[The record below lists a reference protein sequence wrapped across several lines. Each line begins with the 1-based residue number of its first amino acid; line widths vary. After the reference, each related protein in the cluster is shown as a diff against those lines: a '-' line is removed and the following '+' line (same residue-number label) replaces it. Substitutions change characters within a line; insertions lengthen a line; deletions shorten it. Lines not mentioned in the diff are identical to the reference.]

1 MCTLGRPGAR
11 RGAGTAFAKAAAW
24 VTVVC
29 RMRRD
34 RWEGPQNGGVGGTCH
49 EHRAV
54 EADFILQGMASGLLP
69 DGLPAIQSFLATEH
83 LYLSAIREIATKL
96 EILNDEFK
104 YTKDRNPIH
113 LIKTRVKSPRRIV
126 EKLLRRGLPATVESA
141 RESVTDIAGIR
152 VICPYID
159 DIYTI
164 ARLLLSQDD
173 IGLIRRTDYIKS
185 PKPNGYRS
193 LHLVVT
199 VPVFLSDRTER
210 VTAEIQIRTIAM
222 DFWASLEH
230 ELAYGPS
237 EEARAEAV
245 ATELKACA
253 DLIADTDL
261 RMQSL
266 YSVIISPTNDC
277 RDEPRCTV

>member
-1 MCTLGRPGAR
+1 MNIERS
-11 RGAGTAFAKAAAW
+11 K
-24 VTVVC
+24 
-29 RMRRD
+29 
-34 RWEGPQNGGVGGTCH
+34 
-49 EHRAV
+49 
-54 EADFILQGMASGLLP
+54 ADFILQGVASGLLP
-69 DGLPAIQSFLATEH
+69 DGMPAIQSFLATEN

-104 YTKDRNPIH
+104 YTRDRNPIH
-113 LIKTRVKSPRRIV
+113 LIQTRVKSPRRIV

-141 RESVTDIAGIR
+141 RENLTDIAGIR

-159 DIYTI
+159 DIYII

-199 VPVFLSDRTER
+199 VPVFLSERTER
-210 VTAEIQIRTIAM
+210 VKAEIQIRTIAM
-222 DFWASLEH
+222 DFWATLEH
-230 ELAYGPS
+230 ELAYGLP
-237 EEARAEAV
+237 EEARTDAV

-253 DLIADTDL
+253 EVIADTDL

-266 YSVIISPTNDC
+266 YSIILSPDDA
-277 RDEPRCTV
+277 REK

>member
-1 MCTLGRPGAR
+1 MNIERS
-11 RGAGTAFAKAAAW
+11 KA
-24 VTVVC
+24 
-29 RMRRD
+29 D
-34 RWEGPQNGGVGGTCH
+34 S
-49 EHRAV
+49 
-54 EADFILQGMASGLLP
+54 ILQGMTSGLVP
-69 DGLPAIQSFLATEH
+69 DGLPAIQSFLATEN

-113 LIKTRVKSPRRIV
+113 LIRTRVKSPRKIV
-126 EKLLRRGLPATVESA
+126 EKLMRRGLPATVEAA
-141 RESVTDIAGIR
+141 RENLTDIAGIR

-173 IGLIRRTDYIKS
+173 IGLIRRTDYIRL

-210 VTAEIQIRTIAM
+210 VTAEIQVRTIAM
-222 DFWASLEH
+222 DFWATLEH
-230 ELAYGPS
+230 ELAYGLP
-237 EEARAEAV
+237 EQARTEAV
-245 ATELKACA
+245 AGELRACA
-253 DLIADTDL
+253 DLIAAADV

-266 YSVIISPTNDC
+266 YNMIVNPAKDC
-277 RDEPRCTV
+277 RDGLRCTV